1 MQHLRQ
7 GLCDARTTGPAIRPA
22 LLSLWLLAALALSA
36 CGGSSAHPAE
46 SPAPP
51 ITGTPP
57 SPPAQSK
64 GTVVISVATTDGTPV
79 RDLSLAINGGFDGRG
94 GTTDVNGEARFT
106 EVPVGDASV
115 NTWGGGYH
123 SAGRRFTIV
132 GDTVTTVPIVVESVT
147 EAIPVLLAARTIPS
161 SDGSTM
167 SLELDVAVLD
177 EHGTARETLTTAD
190 FSFDGN
196 CGWDWCLIN
205 SDGTLLN
212 LGYSARIE
220 TADLI
225 PISTG
230 SRVNRATA
238 ILLDQSRDMAEF
250 DPAGLR
256 VSGLEPFL
264 GSITSPDRVALASY
278 YDAGVAGDVVAPKVT
293 TYGPFTS
300 DAADLIARADSL
312 LGQETGRS
320 TTAATN
326 SAVAQLVQFSSSQ
339 TTGDPGGTQRN
350 VVIVNTQPDAGYAC
364 HTRCADA
371 VQAARDAGI
380 PIVAIGKEY
389 SFAFELATHTGG
401 VGIEVVAP
409 EQLPPVFRGLDS
421 IISRSVAYNRVRLG
435 LESTPGAL
443 QPGRLVS
450 GYLNIRIG
458 PNTVLVP
465 WITVPIDRT

>member
-1 MQHLRQ
+1 
-7 GLCDARTTGPAIRPA
+7 
-22 LLSLWLLAALALSA
+22 
-36 CGGSSAHPAE
+36 
-46 SPAPP
+46 
-51 ITGTPP
+51 
-57 SPPAQSK
+57 
-64 GTVVISVATTDGTPV
+64 
-79 RDLSLAINGGFDGRG
+79 LAINGGFDGRG
-94 GTTDVNGEARFT
+94 ATTDANGEARFT

-115 NTWGGGYH
+115 NAWGGGYH
-123 SAGRRFTIV
+123 PAGSQFTIV
-132 GDTVTTVPIVVESVT
+132 GDAVTTVPIVVESVT
-147 EAIPVLLAARTIPS
+147 EAIPVLLAARTGPS
-161 SDGSTM
+161 SDGRTM

-177 EHGTARETLTTAD
+177 ENGTARETLTTAD

-196 CGWDWCLIN
+196 CGWDWCLMN

-212 LGYSARIE
+212 LDYAASIE

-230 SRVNRATA
+230 PRAPLATA
-238 ILLDQSRDMAEF
+238 ILLDQSMDMADF

-264 GSITSPDRVALASY
+264 SSIASPDSVALASY
-278 YDAGVAGDVVAPKVT
+278 YDAAVAGDVAAPKVT

-300 DAADLIARADSL
+300 YAAGLIARADSL
-312 LGQETGRS
+312 PGQETGRS

-339 TTGDPGGTQRN
+339 ATGDPGGTQRSV
-350 VVIVNTQPDAGYAC
+350 VVINTQPDAGYAC
-364 HTRCADA
+364 HSRCADA
-371 VQAARDAGI
+371 VKAARDAGI
-380 PIVAIGKEY
+380 HIVAIGKEY

-401 VGIEVVAP
+401 AGIEVVSP

-421 IISRSVAYNRVRLG
+421 ILSRSIAHNRVHLR
-435 LESTPGAL
+435 LESSPGAL

-458 PNTVLVP
+458 PNTVLMP
-465 WITVPIDRT
+465 WITVPIDGT